1 MAVSDLDSLGN
12 NVWMA
17 ITDIIY
23 KIHSVNNIDK
33 MRSILLKQLQ
43 WVIPFDRATSYLA
56 ANGND
61 LLLCSP
67 VTLNFPDEYV
77 QQYLKNYY
85 KYDYSRGIK
94 LSANNIVYL
103 DSDICDKKVWLKST
117 YYEQI
122 CKPNSIHHIIHIN
135 IAFNNTFL
143 GILSLY
149 RNEASTN
156 FSYRDTFIL
165 NQLKDHLALRLYNAY
180 NSTEQTYHT
189 LSIFDCSV
197 KYQLTAREERVLS
210 LMAKGLT
217 TDEMCNVLII
227 TPNTLKKHIMNVY
240 KKLGIKNRIQLLK
253 MVHE

>member
-1 MAVSDLDSLGN
+1 MDSLGN
-12 NVWMA
+12 NVWMV

-23 KIHSVNNIDK
+23 KIHGVSSIDK

-56 ANGND
+56 ANGQD
-61 LLLCSP
+61 LSLCSP
-67 VTLNFPDEYV
+67 VTLNFPAEYV
-77 QQYLKNYY
+77 QQYLKYY
-85 KYDYSRGIK
+85 HKYDYSRGIK

-122 CKPNSIHHIIHIN
+122 CKPNAIHHIIHIN
-135 IAFNNTFL
+135 IAFDNTFL

-165 NQLKDHLALRLYNAY
+165 NQLKDHLALRLYQAY
-180 NSTEQTYHT
+180 HSLEKRPNT
-189 LSIFDCSV
+189 LSVFDCSV
-197 KYQLTAREERVLS
+197 KYQLTAREERVLG

-217 TDEMCNVLII
+217 TEEMCGALSI
-227 TPNTLKKHIMNVY
+227 TPNTLKKHIMNIY
-240 KKLGIKNRIQLLK
+240 KKLGIKNRVQLLK
-253 MVHE
+253 MVHD

>member
-1 MAVSDLDSLGN
+1 MDSLGN
-12 NVWMA
+12 NVWMV

-23 KIHSVNNIDK
+23 KIHSINSLDS

-56 ANGND
+56 ANGQEV
-61 LLLCSP
+61 LLCAP

-77 QQYLKNYY
+77 QKYLENYY

-122 CKPNSIHHIIHIN
+122 CKPNAIHHIIHIN
-135 IAFNNTFL
+135 LAFNNTFL
-143 GILSLY
+143 GIVSLY

-165 NQLKDHLALRLYNAY
+165 NQLKDHLALRLYNVLNAK
-180 NSTEQTYHT
+180 EQTNKT
-189 LSIFDCSV
+189 LSVFECSV
-197 KYQLTAREERVLS
+197 KFQLTAREERVLG
-210 LMAKGLT
+210 LMAKGLET
-217 TDEMCNVLII
+217 EEMCNALII
-227 TPNTLKKHIMNVY
+227 TPNTLKKHILNIY
-240 KKLGIKNRIQLLK
+240 KKIGIKNRVQLLK
-253 MVHE
+253 MIHE

>member
-1 MAVSDLDSLGN
+1 MDSLGN

-23 KIHSVNNIDK
+23 KIHSVNNVDK
-33 MRSILLKQLQ
+33 MRSTLLKQLQ

-56 ANGND
+56 ANGQD
-61 LLLCSP
+61 LLLCAP
-67 VTLNFPDEYV
+67 VTLNFPEEYV
-77 QQYLKNYY
+77 QQYLQHYY

-94 LSANNIVYL
+94 LSGNNIVYL

-122 CKPNSIHHIIHIN
+122 CKPNAIHHIVHIN
-135 IAFNNTFL
+135 IAYNNTFL

-165 NQLKDHLALRLYNAY
+165 NQLKDHLALRLYNTY
-180 NSTEQTYHT
+180 SSMEQTHKA
-189 LSIFDCSV
+189 LSIFECGV

-210 LMAKGLT
+210 LMAKGLAT
-217 TDEMCNVLII
+217 EEMCNALSI
-227 TPNTLKKHIMNVY
+227 TPNTLKKHILNIY